1 MAEQRSPKPQVGGS
15 IPSWP
20 ARCKFGR
27 IAMGVCARLIFLS
40 SSKEIGIGAS
50 LDWLKWGLVGIIVAL
65 AVYANWYYQEQSLFL
80 RVLGLLIAGAAAFLI
95 AVKTEKGNAAWNL
108 IKEARSEIRRVVW
121 PTNNET
127 TQTTLVVIVMVFI
140 FSLILWGLD
149 SLLSWLVSSL
159 IG

>member
-1 MAEQRSPKPQVGGS
+1 M
-15 IPSWP
+15 
-20 ARCKFGR
+20 
-27 IAMGVCARLIFLS
+27 S
-40 SSKEIGIGAS
+40 SSKEIGVGAS
-50 LDWLKWGLVGIIVAL
+50 LDWLKWGLVGIIVGL
-65 AVYANWYYQEQSLFL
+65 AVYGNWYYQEQSLFL
-80 RVLGLLIAGAAAFLI
+80 RVSGLLIAGAAAFLI
-95 AVKTEKGNAAWNL
+95 AVKTEKGNTAWNL

-127 TQTTLVVIVMVFI
+127 TQTTLVVLVMVFI